1 MDEGNEW
8 CIYYRVNNGM
18 SLSVPLWALWSI
30 TRCHKHTQWSA
41 MFALGEVVDMGFTF
55 DIKRDLF
62 PSHFDRKSFC
72 PISLML
78 WRLQLTWPACHLHT
92 TADQT
97 CCRPERGARL
107 YKAVV
112 SGLLCFLFVSL
123 DAEWCGDVLCQLSLT
138 RTDTHIWVLGLALLF
153 RTKGDRVYISLWPQ
167 LAVLFCLCSGSCG
180 LVVRHWRDNHL
191 LYFLGHDISEHPRWC
206 RVYSRPTLLWEG
218 LVVVFI
224 SNKATVCMLLLLYDS
239 WVW

>member
-153 RTKGDRVYISLWPQ
+153 RTKGDRVYISLWPCSFI
-167 LAVLFCLCSGSCG
+167 LFMF
-180 LVVRHWRDNHL
+180 W
-191 LYFLGHDISEHPRWC
+191 
-206 RVYSRPTLLWEG
+206 LLWLGCASLER
-218 LVVVFI
+218 
-224 SNKATVCMLLLLYDS
+224 
-239 WVW
+239 